1 MHDVHRILCSVR
13 SQKRCRISRG
23 TLKFHDRLSVAQI
36 MDGLDTQLC
45 RIADYGD
52 EQRDIEARL
61 EVTVK
66 TNAEVRRL

>member
-1 MHDVHRILCSVR
+1 
-13 SQKRCRISRG
+13 
-23 TLKFHDRLSVAQI
+23 